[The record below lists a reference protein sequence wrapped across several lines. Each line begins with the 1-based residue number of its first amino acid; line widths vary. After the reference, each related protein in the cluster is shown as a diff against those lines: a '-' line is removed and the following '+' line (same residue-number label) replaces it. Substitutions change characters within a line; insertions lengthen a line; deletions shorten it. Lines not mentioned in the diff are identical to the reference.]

1 MKRVMMLATLVMLAG
16 CQAVQDVKEG
26 VEAAPQTFW
35 DSVKEVTL
43 FVADLLISIVSGW
56 LQGALGWLSGLFN

>member
-1 MKRVMMLATLVMLAG
+1 MKRIIALATLVMLAG

-35 DSVKEVTL
+35 DSAKEVVL
-43 FVADLLISIVSGW
+43 FIANLLLGVVSGW